1 MVRVFVIYLSCKIL
15 GGKQME
21 NNNIIQNAKYLYS
34 HANKFNRN
42 YKFKLGLS
50 IILKLLIPIFATFIP
65 TVVVYL
71 IINDYEIESY
81 ALFVGLIV
89 LVFAFISYI
98 STYLSHVLFFEK
110 MFIRTN
116 YFFELISNKGMDTG
130 YENMEFEKGRK
141 KLMKAKG
148 AIEANAV
155 GVERFF
161 SDFPVFIT
169 SIAGIL
175 LFSSYILS
183 INYTIVLV
191 LIGMSVMNLV
201 LNSYARRYEK
211 KTEDELNTYRTK
223 LKYYQDEANKLVNA
237 KDIRIYKLEEWFYKG
252 IKLFTKKFSTLVM
265 KQKSHYS
272 IANLSDSLF
281 TIIRNLIAY
290 TILVVMVIDG
300 EINVAEFTFMM
311 GIVIGFAVWLTQL
324 SRTYGSLKEANIR
337 VNSFRDY
344 ISMDDGINMGD
355 GNDVTP
361 LLDKKL
367 SIEFKDVSFTYP
379 KAEQPTIVN
388 LNLVIEAGEKIALVG
403 VNGAGKTTLVKLL
416 TGLYNPTKGEILIN
430 GIPVNKFNRYEYY
443 NLFGVIFQDIN
454 IMPFTIAQNIS
465 GKTEE
470 DTDFE
475 KVKNTLE
482 KSGLAEKISSL
493 QKKEHTN
500 LTQVIDDKGIML
512 SGGELQKL
520 MLARAL
526 YKNAPILV
534 LDEPT
539 AALDPLAEQEIYL
552 QYNSLTE
559 NKTSIFISH
568 RLSSTQFCNRIIYLE
583 DGVIQEMGS
592 HKELMKKNGKYS
604 KMFAI
609 QSQYYKENKKEETK
623 SEI

>member
-211 KTEDELNTYRTK
+211 KTEDQLNTYRTK
-223 LKYYQDEANKLVNA
+223 LKYYQDEANKLSNA
-237 KDIRIYKLEEWFYKG
+237 KDIRIFKLEKWFYQG
-252 IKLFTKKFSTLVM
+252 IKLFTKKFSTVVM
-265 KQKSHYS
+265 KQKFHYAL
-272 IANLSDSLF
+272 ANLSDSVF
-281 TIIRNLIAY
+281 AIIRNLIAY
-290 TILVVMVIDG
+290 TILVIMVLDG
-300 EINVAEFTFMM
+300 AINVAEFTFMI

-355 GNDVTP
+355 GNYVTP